1 MRNFVFLIFLKKGL
15 KMNQISFKQRVI
27 NDLIT
32 VAPQFKSNF
41 IDKEYL
47 IFSSKMMNVY
57 FG

>member
-32 VAPQFKSNF
+32 VAPQFIYK
-41 IDKEYL
+41 
-47 IFSSKMMNVY
+47 
-57 FG
+57 